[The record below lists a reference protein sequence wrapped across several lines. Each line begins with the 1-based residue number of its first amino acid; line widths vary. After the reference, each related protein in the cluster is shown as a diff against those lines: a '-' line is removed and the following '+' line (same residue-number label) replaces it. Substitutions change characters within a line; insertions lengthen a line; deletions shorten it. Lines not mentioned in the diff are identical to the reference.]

1 MKVRGSAG
9 SCPRSQL
16 VLLSRVWPFGLFC
29 TVTRP
34 FTCFEFCSSAHG
46 QLVSC
51 GVLNSLHLS
60 DANIF
65 YFAAFFLL
73 ALSSEAPL
81 SHQKLSVHRVF
92 QNSGIWS
99 NTWILALAN
108 SQWLGP
114 WASDTGGL
122 GSIPVWGNKIYQAV
136 RPKIKSRIKTKV
148 QVFSWKWQSHFV
160 HFLEAVCQIPV
171 SLEPACQSFFHIKMV
186 FPEKNAFS
194 GGDYY
199 WYTE

>member
-1 MKVRGSAG
+1 MGSWSAVVY
-9 SCPRSQL
+9 SILSISQML
-16 VLLSRVWPFGLFC
+16 TYFILLL
-29 TVTRP
+29 
-34 FTCFEFCSSAHG
+34 
-46 QLVSC
+46 L
-51 GVLNSLHLS
+51 
-60 DANIF
+60 
-65 YFAAFFLL
+65 FFLL
-73 ALSSEAPL
+73 TLSSEEPL

-108 SQWLGP
+108 SQRLGP

-160 HFLEAVCQIPV
+160 HFLEVVCQIPV

-186 FPEKNAFS
+186 FPEKTLLLEATIIGTQNKCFMCIS
-194 GGDYY
+194 YFV
-199 WYTE
+199 T